1 MYVTTMISR
10 MDFLRPTRSA
20 MGAATQH
27 PYPTQSEV
35 KFISIGYSAS
45 ANNELPQ
52 IGEGVQDGSEIRRY
66 GVFLSR
72 LVVGTESL
80 DKC

>member
-27 PYPTQSEV
+27 PYPTQLTV
-35 KFISIGYSAS
+35 MLISMVRGRTMSF
-45 ANNELPQ
+45 P
-52 IGEGVQDGSEIRRY
+52 R
-66 GVFLSR
+66 
-72 LVVGTESL
+72 
-80 DKC
+80 